1 MTPLIGR
8 PGTRHRVP
16 RVPGWLRYR
25 AYHTATGCT
34 IKRMFGGKADGPN
47 GGIPLFVP
55 QARSFVEWLA
65 QPKLHEEG
73 GKPDGSEGWRPRRE
87 TPGNGVARSAR
98 IPVRRRS
105 VA

>member
-34 IKRMFGGKADGPN
+34 IKRMFGGKADGPKT
-47 GGIPLFVP
+47 GGSTPRGAESKGSRLEAARRPLAGDCVVSGTSPTGFEPV
-55 QARSFVEWLA
+55 F
-65 QPKLHEEG
+65 QP
-73 GKPDGSEGWRPRRE
+73 
-87 TPGNGVARSAR
+87 
-98 IPVRRRS
+98 
-105 VA
+105 